1 LQFFEGVNFNNLI
14 VSQFRNYSSL
24 KMDLVPGLNVFT
36 GPNGSGKTSILE
48 AIHYLCM
55 TRGFVSAGDK
65 YALRTGESF
74 FILEGMTD
82 TQEWIKVTFMEG
94 RGKKVFHDMVP
105 VDKLALH
112 IGRIPVV
119 ALLPTDTDLI
129 REAAA
134 FRRKYLDAQISQ
146 YDSDYLQSLVRY
158 EHALNQRNAAL
169 QHFLRN
175 GSWDREQLHIWETI
189 MIPEGIKIL
198 QGRLDYLNHFLPIFR
213 ELYAT
218 LSGQKEVPDIVYETQ
233 LNPNTREKWQE
244 ALEISLDKE
253 RYSGRTG
260 FGCQRDELKLLLNGE
275 LIRDKGS
282 QGQQKSFVMAL
293 KLANFVYL
301 KEKKNTWPI
310 LLLDDLFDKLD
321 AQRVDALAGLLKS
334 FDGAQVFI
342 TDTSRER
349 LQAILDGYAFPEI
362 QYYSV
367 EQGKVS

>member
-1 LQFFEGVNFNNLI
+1 MKIG
-14 VSQFRNYSSL
+14 
-24 KMDLVPGLNVFT
+24 LVPGLNVFT

-48 AIHYLCM
+48 AIHFLCM
-55 TRGFVSAGDK
+55 TRGFVSGGDK
-65 YALRTGESF
+65 IALRKGENF
-74 FILEGMTD
+74 FILEGQTD
-82 TQEWIKVTFMEG
+82 QQEWIKVTFMEG

-105 VDKLALH
+105 VEKLALH

-146 YDSDYLQSLVRY
+146 YDPDYLQSLVRY
-158 EHALNQRNAAL
+158 EHALSQRNAAL

-175 GSWDREQLHIWETI
+175 GSWDREQLHIWESV

-198 QGRLDYLNHFLPIFR
+198 QGRLEYLDQFIPMFR
-213 ELYAT
+213 DLYAT
-218 LSGQKEVPDIVYETQ
+218 ISGQKEVPDLVYETN
-233 LNPNTREKWQE
+233 LVPNTREKWLE
-244 ALEISLDKE
+244 LMEISLDKD
-253 RYSGRTG
+253 RFSGRTS
-260 FGCQRDELKLLLNGE
+260 FGCHRDDLKMLLNGE
-275 LIRDKGS
+275 LVRDKGS

-301 KEKKNTWPI
+301 KSRKDTWPV

-321 AQRVDALAGLLKS
+321 AQRVDALAGLLKT
-334 FDGAQVFI
+334 FEGAQVLI

-349 LQAILDGYAFPEI
+349 LQNILDRYAFSDI
-362 QYYSV
+362 KYFNV
-367 EQGKVS
+367 DQGEVS